1 MVANKEIL
9 LTELVFKFSRS
20 GGAGG
25 QHINKVSSKVLLQW
39 DVAGSTV
46 FSADQKA
53 TLFHVLSNRI
63 NKDGI
68 LQLESDNDRSQVR
81 NKEIAI
87 QRFLTLIDTALTP
100 VKARKKTK
108 IPYSKVVDRLDR
120 KRRQSDL
127 KKTRSKKFDE

>member
-1 MVANKEIL
+1 MVAIKEIL

-25 QHINKVSSKVLLQW
+25 QHVNKVSSKVLLQW